1 MQLRIRSHVSE
12 WIRESQTVRVISCSP
27 VKASI
32 SRYTLSV
39 LFFIKHGKPLLIAG
53 CDFNGFRALHKV
65 HGVAIGN

>member
-1 MQLRIRSHVSE
+1 MQLRIRSHVC
-12 WIRESQTVRVISCSP
+12 ESQTVRVISYIAGKGINFP
-27 VKASI
+27 
-32 SRYTLSV
+32 LSV